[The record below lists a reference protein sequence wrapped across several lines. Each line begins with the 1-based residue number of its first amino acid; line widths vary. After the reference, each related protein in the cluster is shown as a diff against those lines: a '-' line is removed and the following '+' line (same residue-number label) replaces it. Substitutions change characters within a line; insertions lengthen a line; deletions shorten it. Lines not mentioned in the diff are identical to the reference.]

1 MAKRYPEE
9 PIEVAQFGTCLF
21 PFEDSELLA
30 KGDHLQ
36 AQVMPREEEGAKV
49 SQNGKTEPGHSSDL
63 KRIWMAFAAT
73 ARVSSRYEFKF

>member
-21 PFEDSELLA
+21 SFEDSELLA
-30 KGDHLQ
+30 KGDRLQ

-49 SQNGKTEPGHSSDL
+49 SQNDKTEPGHSSDL

-73 ARVSSRYEFKF
+73 SSHRDNQFKF